1 VWSKLGSL
9 SVHTTSLAFFQD
21 FSPSIATGSYDSSTT
36 TYATL
41 TKAIRTY
48 ADGYMGI
55 VEKYT
60 PTNGS
65 LAEQFSR
72 SDGTPL
78 SAGDLTWSY
87 AAFLTAVAR
96 RNGQMPASW
105 GESSADTVPSAC
117 HGTSAQGTYVAP
129 TATAPLPPCTTATSV
144 AVVFNVAES
153 TTFGED
159 VFIAGSIAQL
169 GSWNAAD
176 AVALSAIDYQSG
188 YPRWFVSIGLP
199 AGIAFQYK
207 FLKKEDDGS
216 IIWEDDPN
224 RSFTVPEGC
233 AAETE
238 VHDTWH

>member
-1 VWSKLGSL
+1 MAA
-9 SVHTTSLAFFQD
+9 TSLAFFQD
-21 FSPSIATGSYDSSTT
+21 FSPSIATGSYDSSTS

-41 TKAIRTY
+41 TKAIKSY
-48 ADGYMGI
+48 ADGYMSI

-60 PTNGS
+60 PPNGS

-72 SDGTPL
+72 SDGTQL

-105 GESSADTVPSAC
+105 GESSANTVPSAC
-117 HGTSAQGTYVAP
+117 SGTSEQGTYMTP
-129 TATAPLPPCTTATSV
+129 TATAPLPPCATATSV
-144 AVVFNVAES
+144 AVVFNIAKS
-153 TTFGED
+153 TTFGEE
-159 VFIAGSIAQL
+159 VFIAGSISQL
-169 GSWNAAD
+169 GSWNVAS

-188 YPRWFVSIGLP
+188 YPRWFVSIVLP
-199 AGIAFQYK
+199 AGTAFQYK
-207 FLKKEDDGS
+207 FFKKESDGS
-216 IIWEDDPN
+216 IVWENDPN

-238 VHDTWH
+238 VHDTWE